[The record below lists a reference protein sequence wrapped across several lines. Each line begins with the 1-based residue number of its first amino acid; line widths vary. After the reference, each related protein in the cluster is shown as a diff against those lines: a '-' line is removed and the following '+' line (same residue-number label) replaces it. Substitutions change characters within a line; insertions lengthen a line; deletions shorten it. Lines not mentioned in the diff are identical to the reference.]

1 MYLATNKHV
10 VMFLDSVAGAVS
22 DLTVM
27 TILFVISNKIIFF
40 LGLYDPSVS
49 REHNFNKSI
58 VTRYMYMPSRTG
70 TFLKHNKLF
79 SL

>member
-49 REHNFNKSI
+49 REHNFNKST
-58 VTRYMYMPSRTG
+58 VTRYMPSRTG